1 MRGCD
6 MTERG
11 NNNLS
16 AGDFEE
22 AESLDEEFIPDD
34 AQPLCSNCLE
44 PCSPLQNYCG
54 NCDSNEVINPL
65 ASYMPFVRIRFA
77 CGFFGKMWRIML
89 YDEEASTILRLLCL
103 FLIIFFAPILLI
115 VGFPLF
121 LTRKI
126 PEPKLR
132 RTMVAAFCFIVI
144 LLWMIFLF
152 FNLFLPVTLRL
163 GI

>member
-1 MRGCD
+1 MI
-6 MTERG
+6 EQ
-11 NNNLS
+11 NHNNLS
-16 AGDFEE
+16 AGNFKE
-22 AESLDEEFIPDD
+22 AESLDEEFIRDD
-34 AQPLCSNCLE
+34 ARPLCLNCLK
-44 PCSPLQNYCG
+44 PCHPLQTYCDS
-54 NCDSNEVINPL
+54 CDSNEVINPL
-65 ASYMPFVRIRFA
+65 ASYMPFVRIRFG

-121 LTRKI
+121 LTGKI

-132 RTMVAAFCFIVI
+132 RTMVAAFYIIVI
-144 LLWMIFLF
+144 LLWMIFIY
-152 FNLFLPVTLRL
+152 FNLFLPVTFRL